1 MSLIIHSKT
10 HYNND
15 NPHKREIYESREE
28 GETDLETE
36 RKT

>member
-28 GETDLETE
+28 E
-36 RKT
+36 RLT